1 VKYVADVTSVPAPGI
16 SDTVILATLAIIGV
30 FILFLMLR
38 ELRIM
43 KTGHRKLELELERD
57 KLKILE
63 QHGKTQGTPYTRM
76 TEEQIAGIRRV
87 EDENATLST
96 TIAVKQSVVENR
108 LSRLENYVKIA
119 KLDAMSKKI
128 DEEEKKVK

>member
-1 VKYVADVTSVPAPGI
+1 MADVATMPITGI

-30 FILFLMLR
+30 FILFLMIR
-38 ELRIM
+38 ELRLM

-63 QHGKTQGTPYTRM
+63 QHGKIQGFPFTRM
-76 TEEQIAGIRRV
+76 TEEQIAGIRSI
-87 EDENATLST
+87 EDENATLGTS
-96 TIAVKQSVVENR
+96 IAVKQNVVDKR

-119 KLDAMSKKI
+119 KLDAMAKKI